1 MVAGKTYSVK
11 ATLKPEYA
19 ANFEFIDVNGAV
31 LPDASVST
39 SQEFDYSGD
48 GNNGSSTDLEELL
61 NKQFSWYRTLLIS
74 LVGVMSVMTLIIIII
89 VILFASYIKREKAKE
104 KRRNAQRDID
114 TEDTPRIDES
124 ND

>member
-1 MVAGKTYSVK
+1 M
-11 ATLKPEYA
+11 
-19 ANFEFIDVNGAV
+19 

-39 SQEFDYSGD
+39 SHEFDYSGD
-48 GNNGSSTDLEELL
+48 GNNSSSTDLEELL